1 MKLKRWIILGTVFV
15 AAWAQAQFS
24 QPYEWSQSVEGAQL
38 TIEVA
43 IPSGAYLYSDQTSVE
58 LIPAADLQATPL
70 SHPHT
75 DDFGTSDIYEG
86 GQTHRW
92 VYSIDPQTSYQIAI
106 RYQGCGTPEGDG
118 GAVCYPPATET
129 FSTTPTPPF
138 GHPSEEGIVESQ
150 TSSTE
155 FPSTGGVP
163 EGRGGFSESSLDTL
177 LDRFETVRTDG
188 GMKNAEEF
196 LAFLDT
202 DQKVLSSAGFLE
214 GKSMFLVILLVLL
227 GGIALNLTPCVL
239 PMIPINLAIIGAG
252 AAAAN
257 KRQGFLRGGVY
268 GLGIALAYGGLG
280 LFAVL
285 TGSKFGT
292 LNASPVFNFVIAGV
306 FVVLSLALFDV
317 LNIDLSRFGTKFG
330 IANEKR
336 GHLIPAFLMGVVAAL
351 LAGACVAPIV
361 IAVLLQATTMF
372 AGGNSLGLF
381 LPLLLGIGMALPW
394 PIAGAGLTVLPKP
407 GMWMVNVKHGFGVL
421 IVLFALYYAYL
432 GVELLPR
439 SGGEHSTEAA
449 IAELEEGLQEALE
462 NDQLVFIDFWASW
475 CKVCLQMNVTTFKD
489 SDVIERLHDFKEI
502 KFQAEKPGDPEIK
515 AILDRYNLPGL
526 PGYVILKPKP

>member
-1 MKLKRWIILGTVFV
+1 MRIRYWIIVLAVLTVSL
-15 AAWAQAQFS
+15 AEAQFE
-24 QPYEWSQSVEGAQL
+24 QPYVWSRSVDGSQL
-38 TIEVA
+38 TVEVT
-43 IPSGAYLYSDQTSVE
+43 IPSSAYLYLEQTSVE
-58 LIPAADLQATPL
+58 LLPAADVQAAPIA
-70 SHPHT
+70 HAHT
-75 DDFGTSDIYEG
+75 DDFGASDVYEG

-92 VYSIDPQTSYQIAI
+92 IYSIDSGASYQIAI
-106 RYQGCGTPEGDG
+106 RYQGCGTPEGG
-118 GAVCYPPATET
+118 SAVCYPPATKT
-129 FSTTPTPPF
+129 FTIGSPVTAEKVHSFAKASEGEPTLGKEVAAGTP
-138 GHPSEEGIVESQ
+138 
-150 TSSTE
+150 
-155 FPSTGGVP
+155 
-163 EGRGGFSESSLDTL
+163 DDL

-202 DQKVLSSAGFLE
+202 DQQVLSSAGFLE
-214 GKSMFLVILLVLL
+214 GKSVFLVILLVLV

-268 GLGIALAYGGLG
+268 GLGIAMAYGGLG
-280 LFAVL
+280 FFAVV

-292 LNASPVFNFVIAGV
+292 LNASPIFNFVIAVV
-306 FVVLSLALFDV
+306 FIILALALFDV
-317 LNIDLSRFGTKFG
+317 LSIDLSRFGTKFG

-336 GHLIPAFLMGVVAAL
+336 GRLIPAFFMGIVAAL

-381 LPLLLGIGMALPW
+381 LPLLLGVGMALPW

-407 GMWMVNVKHGFGVL
+407 GMWMVRVKHGFGVL
-421 IVLFALYYAYL
+421 IILFAAYYAYL
-432 GVELLPR
+432 GVELLPHSS
-439 SGGEHSTEAA
+439 SGHSTEAA
-449 IAELEEGLQEALE
+449 IAELESDLQEALDE
-462 NDQLVFIDFWASW
+462 DQLVFIDFWASW
-475 CKVCLQMNVTTFKD
+475 CKNCLQMNATTFKD
-489 SDVIERLHDFKEI
+489 PDVIERLHDFKEI
-502 KFQAEKPGDPEIK
+502 QFQAEKPGDPEIK

-526 PGYVILKPKP
+526 PGYVILKPRP

>member
-1 MKLKRWIILGTVFV
+1 MRIRYWIIVLAVLTVSL
-15 AAWAQAQFS
+15 AEAQFE
-24 QPYEWSQSVEGAQL
+24 QPYVWSRSVDGSQL
-38 TIEVA
+38 TVEVT
-43 IPSGAYLYSDQTSVE
+43 IPSSAYLYLEQTSVE
-58 LIPAADLQATPL
+58 LLPAADVQAAPIA
-70 SHPHT
+70 HAHT
-75 DDFGTSDIYEG
+75 DDFGASDVYEG

-92 VYSIDPQTSYQIAI
+92 IYSIDSGASYQIAI
-106 RYQGCGTPEGDG
+106 RYQGCGTPEGG
-118 GAVCYPPATET
+118 SAVCYPPATKT

-138 GHPSEEGIVESQ
+138 GHPSEEGTVLAE
-150 TSSTE
+150 TSSLNI
-155 FPSTGGVP
+155 PSRGGGA

-188 GMKNAEEF
+188 GMKNSEEF

-202 DQKVLSSAGFLE
+202 DQQVLSSAGFLE
-214 GKSMFLVILLVLL
+214 GKSVFLVILLVLV

-268 GLGIALAYGGLG
+268 GLGIAMAYGGLG
-280 LFAVL
+280 LFAVV

-292 LNASPVFNFVIAGV
+292 LNASPIFNFVIAGV
-306 FVVLSLALFDV
+306 FIILALALFDV
-317 LNIDLSRFGTKFG
+317 LSIDLSRFGTKFG

-336 GHLIPAFLMGVVAAL
+336 GRLIPAFFMGIVAAL

-381 LPLLLGIGMALPW
+381 LPLLLGVGMALPW

-407 GMWMVNVKHGFGVL
+407 GMWMVRVKHGFGVL
-421 IVLFALYYAYL
+421 IILFAAYYAYL
-432 GVELLPR
+432 GVELLPHSS
-439 SGGEHSTEAA
+439 SGHSTEAA
-449 IAELEEGLQEALE
+449 IAELESDLQEALDE
-462 NDQLVFIDFWASW
+462 DQLVFIDFWASW
-475 CKVCLQMNVTTFKD
+475 CKNCLQMNATTFKD
-489 SDVIERLHDFKEI
+489 PDVIERLHDFKEI
-502 KFQAEKPGDPEIK
+502 QFQAEKPGDPEIK

-526 PGYVILKPKP
+526 PGYVILKPRP